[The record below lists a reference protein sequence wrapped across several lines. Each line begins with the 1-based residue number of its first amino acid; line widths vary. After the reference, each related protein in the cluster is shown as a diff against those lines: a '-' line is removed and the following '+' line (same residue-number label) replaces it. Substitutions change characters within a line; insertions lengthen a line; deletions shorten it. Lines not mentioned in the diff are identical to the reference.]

1 MGILEKLRAR
11 MNRAGLK
18 PSQRRGQN
26 FLLDNNQLR
35 FIAETGWL
43 GPDDVTL
50 EVGPGSGFLTRYIA
64 KSGSIVLAV
73 ELDRGL
79 LPLAQEETKN
89 LPNVFFMQGDILA
102 GKNAINP
109 EVLQKLDEMLTLKR
123 SMLADEAAKSGQPQ
137 REAVLKCVSNLP
149 YSAGTPFVMNLL
161 SSPMPWK
168 TGVFLLQ
175 KEVAERIGAAP
186 GGKAY
191 GALSI
196 GAGLAATTSIER
208 IVPPRCFWPRPNVES
223 AVIKMEFLPMEER
236 LALPW
241 KGIKRIATAVFGSRR
256 KTLRNA
262 LKGVFAD
269 SSPDDILAQCNIDPG
284 CRGETMTPG
293 QFKMLGE
300 IWEKLTIDN

>member
-1 MGILEKLRAR
+1 
-11 MNRAGLK
+11 MNRAGIK

-35 FIAETGWL
+35 FIAETAFL

-64 KSGSIVLAV
+64 KSGSIVMAV

-79 LPLAQEETKN
+79 LPLAQEETRN

-109 EVLQKLDEMLTLKR
+109 DVLQKLDEMMALKR
-123 SMLADEAAKSGQPQ
+123 TMLAEEAAKSGEPA
-137 REAVLKCVSNLP
+137 REPALKSVSNLP

-161 SSPMPWK
+161 SSALPWK

-175 KEVAERIGAAP
+175 KEVAERIGAEP
-186 GGKAY
+186 GSKAY

-196 GAGLAATTSIER
+196 GAGLASVTTIER

-223 AVIKMEFLPMEER
+223 AVIKMDFLPMEER

-241 KGIKRIATAVFGSRR
+241 KGIKRIATAAFGSRR
-256 KTLRNA
+256 KPLRNA
-262 LKGVFAD
+262 LTGVYAD
-269 SSPDDILAQCNIDPG
+269 SSPDEILARCQIDPG
-284 CRGETMTPG
+284 CRGETMTPA

-300 IWEKLTIDN
+300 IWESEAAKRE